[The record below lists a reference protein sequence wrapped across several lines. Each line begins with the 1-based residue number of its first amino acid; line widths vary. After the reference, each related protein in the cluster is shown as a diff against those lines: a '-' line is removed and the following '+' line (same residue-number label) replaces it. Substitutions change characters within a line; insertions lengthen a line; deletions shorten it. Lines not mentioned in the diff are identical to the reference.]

1 MKRLMTHLGRGPSH
15 CRLLAAAVLAC
26 ISTAAFPQAPSY
38 TELNTAD
45 TVAWNSA
52 GWTAGVPSSAT
63 AVGLLHGNGT
73 VVIDAASTD
82 TTPAGLLVGWNT
94 SSFTV
99 DVTGGSLTV
108 GSTVGTGT
116 PVTPFGLTLGESPL
130 RTGTLNQSGGTVTAP
145 LVRSN
150 NGTGVYNLNGGTLQ
164 TAQFFR
170 RFTNPLTL
178 NFGGGTLEATGTS
191 EPGLTGSGV
200 SIVVNAGGGTI
211 DNGGFAVNMNG
222 TISGSGPLS
231 LTGGGT
237 TTYLANNTHTG
248 TTTLSGGTLRI
259 GDGGTIG
266 GNAGSLVN
274 NTAVIFDRSSDL
286 TYAGVISGSGTVTKR
301 NANTLVLS
309 PANTYAG
316 LTIVEAGTLQ
326 NGINSASSI
335 VGGSYDVESGAKLVF
350 SRNLNATK
358 FSSQSISGDGDLEFQ
373 GQAAGFFTFRPDY
386 TGTLS
391 YAGQTIVNLTTD
403 PSADWFRNALWLEKD
418 NVLPGATV
426 VNLQSGKI
434 YLRAQT
440 GTGISVAGLTGNAGT
455 FITTDRTVA
464 QGIQKWTVTVASETS
479 HTYAGVIGAD
489 GTGTGTDSVSFT
501 KAGPGTQILTGS
513 NTYAGSTSITGGKL
527 VIASTGLINQTS
539 GITING
545 AGAELAYNSSTA
557 LTRPLTFTQGT
568 ISGTGTIGT
577 AVVVGA
583 NAILSPGNSPGAQA
597 YSSGLTWNPEGT
609 YTWEINDATGAAGTN
624 WDVLNVSGGA
634 LDLSGLSV
642 GNTFNLDLTT
652 LTVSAS
658 GPMANYV
665 DGQAYTFSLATYA
678 SLSLPVG
685 FSGNDLTSLFTL
697 SFDNWANPVPSLANV
712 SIVNNSATSTIN
724 LVVVPEPSTLAL
736 AVMAL
741 AAAGWKLRRRRTAR

>member
-1 MKRLMTHLGRGPSH
+1 MSWVMNPRTRRITPWT
-15 CRLLAAAVLAC
+15 LLASALITCLSA
-26 ISTAAFPQAPSY
+26 AAFAQAPAY

-45 TVAWNSA
+45 TVTWNDA

-63 AVGLLHGNGT
+63 AVGLLRGTGT
-73 VVIDAASTD
+73 VVIDAASTA

-94 SSFTV
+94 SSFSV

-108 GSTVGTGT
+108 GSTVGTGN
-116 PVTPFGLTLGESPL
+116 PVTPFGLTLGESGGQ
-130 RTGTLNQSGGTVTAP
+130 TGTLNQSGGTVTAP

-150 NGTGVYNLNGGTLQ
+150 NGTGVYNLNSGTLQ
-164 TAQFFR
+164 TQQVFR
-170 RFTNPLTL
+170 QSATSLTL
-178 NFGGGTLEATGTS
+178 NFGGGTLAATGTS
-191 EPGLTGSGV
+191 EVGLTGSGV
-200 SIVVNAGGGTI
+200 AVVVNAGGGTL
-211 DNGGFAVNMNG
+211 DNGGLDVSMKG
-222 TISGSGPLS
+222 TISGAGPLS
-231 LTGGGT
+231 LVGSGT
-237 TTYLANNTHTG
+237 TTFGAANTHSG
-248 TTTLSGGTLRI
+248 TLTLSAGTLRV

-266 GNAGSLVN
+266 GAAGSLVN
-274 NTAVIFDRSSDL
+274 DAAVVFDRSTDL
-286 TYAGVISGSGTVTKR
+286 TYSGLISGTGTVTKQ
-301 NANTLVLS
+301 NTNTLILS
-309 PANTYAG
+309 PANTYSG
-316 LTIVEAGTLQ
+316 LTTVAAGTLQ
-326 NGINSASSI
+326 SGSNSAAAI
-335 VGGSYDVESGAKLVF
+335 VGGSYDVASGAKLVF
-350 SRNLNATK
+350 SRNGNNIKLLT
-358 FSSQSISGDGDLEFQ
+358 QSISGDGDLEFQ
-373 GQAAGFFTFRPDY
+373 GQAAGFYTFQNDY

-391 YAGQTIVNLTTD
+391 YTGQTIVNLTTD
-403 PSADWFRNALWLEKD
+403 PSASWFHNTLWLEKD

-440 GTGISVAGLTGNAGT
+440 GTGIDVAGLTGNAGT

-678 SLSLPVG
+678 SLSLPAG
-685 FSGNDLTSLFTL
+685 FSGTDLTSLFSL
-697 SFDNWANPVPSLANV
+697 SFDNWENAAPSLANV
-712 SIVNNSATSTIN
+712 SIVNNPATSTIN
-724 LVVVPEPSTLAL
+724 LVVVPEPGTLAL
-736 AVMAL
+736 AAMAL
-741 AAAGWKLRRRRTAR
+741 TAAAAWKLRRRS

>member
-1 MKRLMTHLGRGPSH
+1 MSWVMNPRTRRITPWT
-15 CRLLAAAVLAC
+15 LLASALITCLSA
-26 ISTAAFPQAPSY
+26 AAFAQAPAY

-45 TVAWNSA
+45 TVTWNDA

-63 AVGLLHGNGT
+63 AVGLLRGTGT
-73 VVIDAASTD
+73 VVIDAASTA

-94 SSFTV
+94 SSFSV

-108 GSTVGTGT
+108 GSTVGTGN
-116 PVTPFGLTLGESPL
+116 PVTPFGLTLGESGG

-150 NGTGVYNLNGGTLQ
+150 NGTGVYNLNSGTLQ
-164 TAQFFR
+164 TQQVFR
-170 RFTNPLTL
+170 QSATSLTL
-178 NFGGGTLEATGTS
+178 NFGGGTLAATGTS
-191 EPGLTGSGV
+191 EVGLTGSGV
-200 SIVVNAGGGTI
+200 AVVVNAGGGTL
-211 DNGGFAVNMNG
+211 DNGGLDVSMKG
-222 TISGSGPLS
+222 TISGAGPLS
-231 LTGGGT
+231 LVGSGT
-237 TTYLANNTHTG
+237 TTFGAANTHSG
-248 TTTLSGGTLRI
+248 TLTLSAGTLRV

-266 GNAGSLVN
+266 GAAGSLVN
-274 NTAVIFDRSSDL
+274 DAAVVFDRSTDL
-286 TYAGVISGSGTVTKR
+286 TYSGLISGTGTVTKQ
-301 NANTLVLS
+301 NTNTLILS
-309 PANTYAG
+309 PANTYSG
-316 LTIVEAGTLQ
+316 LTTVAAGTLQ
-326 NGINSASSI
+326 SGSNSAAAI
-335 VGGSYDVESGAKLVF
+335 VGGSYDVASGAKLVF
-350 SRNLNATK
+350 SRNGNNIKLLT
-358 FSSQSISGDGDLEFQ
+358 QSISGDGDLEFQ
-373 GQAAGFFTFRPDY
+373 GQAAGFYTFQNDY

-391 YAGQTIVNLTTD
+391 YTGQTIVNLTTD
-403 PSADWFRNALWLEKD
+403 PSASWFHNTLWLEKD

-440 GTGISVAGLTGNAGT
+440 GTGIDVAGLTGNAGT

-678 SLSLPVG
+678 SLSLPAG
-685 FSGNDLTSLFTL
+685 FSGTDLTSLFSL
-697 SFDNWANPVPSLANV
+697 SFDNWENAAPSLANV
-712 SIVNNSATSTIN
+712 SIVNNPATSTIN
-724 LVVVPEPSTLAL
+724 LVVVPEPGTLAL
-736 AVMAL
+736 AAMAL
-741 AAAGWKLRRRRTAR
+741 TAAAAWKLRRRS